1 MKRQDLQIQVPCPLC
16 KLGKYPSGA
25 RCSTC
30 EGEGWVL
37 TLLGVEIAALIDDRI
52 QRKYGKSLMDTTPTI
67 SASDKTQTAQANPT
81 HKQENVSP
89 AKNLPGAA
97 PKLPDKSTNLL
108 SMPTPREHRRS
119 PQTGAWTLP

>member
-1 MKRQDLQIQVPCPLC
+1 MKRQELQIQVPCPIC

-52 QRKYGKSLMDTTPTI
+52 QRKYGKSPVDTVAKLEVKAPGG
-67 SASDKTQTAQANPT
+67 QAKEVVKGQP
-81 HKQENVSP
+81 VSSP
-89 AKNLPGAA
+89 APVVPHG
-97 PKLPDKSTNLL
+97 
-108 SMPTPREHRRS
+108 TPEVQSRGLQVRRNGNS
-119 PQTGAWTLP
+119 PQTGTWTLP